1 MQIDETTRDGYPA
14 LKLTQDDL
22 SATFVPQLGM
32 IGASLE
38 HGGDELLGQ
47 RGGLKKY
54 AETGSTM
61 GIPLL
66 YPWANRL
73 SGLTY
78 EAAGKQVR
86 IDPDD
91 PRIRRDPNGLPIH
104 GLLNANPDWQV
115 EQRDDRLAARLD
127 FQGFD
132 AFPFSHEL
140 RIEVEIG
147 SGLTITTTVEANQ
160 GSPVPISFGFH
171 PYLALPAAT
180 REDLHVELPVEERL
194 NADERGI
201 PTGETEP
208 ADEPSGPLGERT
220 YDDGYKGVT
229 GPFVLEGAGR
239 RIELSFERGYDYAQ
253 VYAPPGKDLI
263 CFEPMT
269 APTNALVSGQGLRV
283 TETEFSAAFRISVTD
298 V

>member
-1 MQIDETTRDGYPA
+1 MPIEETTRDGYPA
-14 LKLTQDDL
+14 LTLTRDDL
-22 SATFVPQLGM
+22 SATFVPKLGM

-38 HGGDELLGQ
+38 HRGDELLGQ

-78 EAAGKQVR
+78 EAAGKRVQ

-115 EQRDDRLAARLD
+115 ESTGDRIHARLD

-132 AFPFSHEL
+132 AFPFPHEL
-140 RIEVEIG
+140 RMEVEVA
-147 SGLTITTTVEANQ
+147 SGLTITTTVRANA

-171 PYLALPAAT
+171 PYLELPGAG
-180 REDLHVELPVEERL
+180 RGDLHVELAVQEHL
-194 NADERGI
+194 KADDRGI
-201 PTGETEP
+201 PTGDTEP

-220 YDDGYKGVT
+220 YDDGYRGVT

-239 RIELSFERGYDYAQ
+239 RVELTFERGYDYAQ
-253 VYAPPGKDLI
+253 VYAPPGNDLI

-269 APTNALVSGQGLRV
+269 APTNALVSGKGLHV
-283 TETEFSAAFRISVTD
+283 TRDEFTATFSIAVS
-298 V
+298 